1 MKKILFT
8 TNVPAPYTVE
18 FFEQLSLKF
27 DLTVVYERKTAA
39 NREKEWF
46 SEKGKSYEEI
56 YLNGMNYGAE
66 ASFSLKI
73 IGYLKKLMISSL
85 LEITHLQLELYR
97 YCI

>member
-1 MKKILFT
+1 MK
-8 TNVPAPYTVE
+8 E
-18 FFEQLSLKF
+18 
-27 DLTVVYERKTAA
+27 KTAA

-73 IGYLKKLMISSL
+73 IGYLKNL
-85 LEITHLQLELYR
+85 
-97 YCI
+97 